1 MQRVAPNTVK
11 EAMARVVIPKQTS
24 QPNICPEHN
33 NFFHIPPKFQQQRLT
48 IKQTMP
54 TSKSIEEKRYK
65 QHKNNISENNN
76 NRTNSSS
83 KSRVSAFATMQVEDD
98 SLYGSQNGLKLRKII
113 GDSHILSSNILQ
125 QLYVYTLLYRSKQNL
140 TSNLTS
146 DSQSPGQRKPVKRNQ
161 ELWNLNTQIQA
172 SLIHKKQFSR
182 WEFHKEHLIKQQK
195 NMQLY
200 KQQFVSLSDLNDVQQ
215 QIMNNLFEL
224 FNSMCIQVLCE
235 QEEKFY
241 EMIDQIRREKDLWQ
255 NNYKQIEQERDIL
268 LETVK
273 QLNTPKQIA
282 NNKNTQS
289 NNVDSMDTIQ
299 LKEMQDV
306 MQQKIQEMSEK
317 EAKLIKLVLAIKKS
331 GIDIEKIYNEEVLN
345 DDSVAEQT
353 EKSLVQKHQHYE
365 RSVHDAD
372 NSVINDSDESSFCF
386 LNRFDNESI
395 VESVRKFEYKN
406 TNILDTKS
414 NVKLKLDL
422 SNIQKKNTSTQVN
435 QKQQNQKQTIQ
446 QHQLKQMQKLKL
458 PEHSDNVGFHQEFM
472 QKLNEFSE
480 SWRIQALKDE
490 KRTKS

>member
-48 IKQTMP
+48 IKQTVP

-65 QHKNNISENNN
+65 QNKNNISENNN

-98 SLYGSQNGLKLRKII
+98 SLYGSQNGLKLKKII
-113 GDSHILSSNILQ
+113 GDTHLLSSNILQ
-125 QLYVYTLLYRSKQNL
+125 QLSKQNL

-146 DSQSPGQRKPVKRNQ
+146 DSQSPGHRKPIKKNQ
-161 ELWNLNTQIQA
+161 ELWNLNTQIQTC
-172 SLIHKKQFSR
+172 LIAQKQFSR
-182 WEFHKEHLIKQQK
+182 LEFHKEHLQKQQK
-195 NMQLY
+195 NIQSY
-200 KQQFVSLSDLNDVQQ
+200 KQQFISLNDFSDVQQ
-215 QIMNNLFEL
+215 QIINNLLEL
-224 FNSMCIQVLCE
+224 FNSISIQVLCE

-241 EMIDQIRREKDLWQ
+241 EMIDQIRREKDLWL

-273 QLNTPKQIA
+273 QLKSPKQILNTKNPQT
-282 NNKNTQS
+282 NNI
-289 NNVDSMDTIQ
+289 DSMDTIQ
-299 LKEMQDV
+299 LREMQDV

-331 GIDIEKIYNEEVLN
+331 GVDIEKIYNEEVLN
-345 DDSVAEQT
+345 DDSIAEQT
-353 EKSLVQKHQHYE
+353 EKSIVFKHQPYE

-395 VESVRKFEYKN
+395 VESVRRFEYKN
-406 TNILDTKS
+406 ANNLDTKS

-422 SNIQKKNTSTQVN
+422 SNIQKKNTSTQAN
-435 QKQQNQKQTIQ
+435 QKQQIQKQQIQ
-446 QHQLKQMQKLKL
+446 QLQQKQMQKLKL

>member
-1 MQRVAPNTVK
+1 
-11 EAMARVVIPKQTS
+11 
-24 QPNICPEHN
+24 
-33 NFFHIPPKFQQQRLT
+33 
-48 IKQTMP
+48 
-54 TSKSIEEKRYK
+54 
-65 QHKNNISENNN
+65 
-76 NRTNSSS
+76 
-83 KSRVSAFATMQVEDD
+83 
-98 SLYGSQNGLKLRKII
+98 
-113 GDSHILSSNILQ
+113 
-125 QLYVYTLLYRSKQNL
+125 
-140 TSNLTS
+140 
-146 DSQSPGQRKPVKRNQ
+146 
-161 ELWNLNTQIQA
+161 
-172 SLIHKKQFSR
+172 
-182 WEFHKEHLIKQQK
+182 
-195 NMQLY
+195 
-200 KQQFVSLSDLNDVQQ
+200 
-215 QIMNNLFEL
+215 
-224 FNSMCIQVLCE
+224 
-235 QEEKFY
+235 
-241 EMIDQIRREKDLWQ
+241 MIDQIRREKDLWQ

-273 QLNTPKQIA
+273 QLKTPKQIQ
-282 NNKNTQS
+282 NNKNSQS
-289 NNVDSMDTIQ
+289 NNIDSMDTIQ
-299 LKEMQDV
+299 LKEMQDI

-331 GIDIEKIYNEEVLN
+331 GVDIEKIYNEEVLN

-353 EKSLVQKHQHYE
+353 EKSIIQKHQHYE

-372 NSVINDSDESSFCF
+372 NSVVNDSDESSFCF

-414 NVKLKLDL
+414 NVKLKFDL

-446 QHQLKQMQKLKL
+446 QNQQKQMQKLKL